1 MVQKLP
7 NKIPVFPLRGAVFFP
22 QTNLPLNIFED
33 RYLKMV
39 ENAIKGNGVIGMV
52 QSKEVDGE
60 VFKVGCL
67 GEINNHQKTEDGR
80 ILINLRGLTRFNID
94 KEINNDQPFREFFV
108 NYDVFKKDI
117 EKNHSIGEELFR
129 NLIDNSK
136 KLFDYQGST
145 LNWKE
150 FSKLKKL
157 QQVYTLIMI
166 SPFSVSEK
174 QKLLE
179 TPEIQDIVKV
189 FIELTNFAFYQGLNE
204 DSKIQ

>member
-1 MVQKLP
+1 MVQKLQ

-94 KEINNDQPFREFFV
+94 KEINNHQPFREFFV

-117 EKNHSIGEELFR
+117 EKNHSIGEELFQ

-189 FIELTNFAFYQGLNE
+189 FIELTNFAFHQGLNE